1 MTQVQNSAQRSAAD
15 IFADTLVWDN
25 HAGIY
30 PNVKTDLTGLDHWK
44 NAGVHFTSLN
54 VGYDV
59 EQWQTTLQ
67 VLAAYRAWL
76 AAHNDAY
83 VIAGTTADVRRAR
96 VENKLAVAFD
106 IEGMN
111 ALGGSL
117 EMVSL
122 YYDLGVRQM
131 LFAYN
136 LNNAAGGGCHDEDI
150 GLTDFGRD
158 VVQEMNRVGMLIDC
172 SHSARQTSLE
182 AMQLSSAP
190 VIFSHSNAKAL
201 RDHGRNIDDDQI
213 KACAAT
219 GGVIG
224 INGLGIFLGKND
236 CSSEVI
242 SDHICHVAELVGP
255 QHVGISLDYA
265 PEADELGDFLTSR
278 DDYWPPG
285 QAYDTPNIKVAEPRQ
300 YSEVCNILLHR
311 GFRDSELEGVL
322 GGNFLRVAEQVW
334 K

>member
-1 MTQVQNSAQRSAAD
+1 MIKIKTKVKETATA
-15 IFADTLVWDN
+15 IFTDSLIWDN

-30 PNVKTDLTGLDHWK
+30 PNVNTDLSGLKHWK
-44 NAGVHFTSLN
+44 DAGVHFTSLN

-59 EQWQTTLQ
+59 DEWKTAVK
-67 VLAAYRAWL
+67 VLASYRAWL
-76 AAHNDAY
+76 ADHDDDY
-83 VIAGTTADVRRAR
+83 IIASTPQDVLRAR
-96 VENKLAVAFD
+96 IENKLAVAFD

-111 ALGGSL
+111 ALNGSL
-117 EMVSL
+117 DMVRL

-136 LNNAAGGGCHDEDI
+136 LNNDAGGGCHDKDI

-172 SHSARQTSLE
+172 SHSAKNTTME
-182 AMQLSSAP
+182 AMAQSTAP
-190 VIFSHSNAKAL
+190 VVFSHSNAKAL
-201 RDHGRNIDDDQI
+201 RDHDRNIDDEQI
-213 KACAAT
+213 KACAKT

-224 INGLGIFLGKND
+224 INGLGIFLGDND
-236 CSSEVI
+236 CSSNVI
-242 SDHICHVAELVGP
+242 ANHLCHVAELVGP

-265 PEADELGDFLTSR
+265 PEADDLGNFLTSR

-300 YSEVCNILLHR
+300 YFELCEILLNR
-311 GFRDSELEGVL
+311 GFSAVEIEGVL
-322 GGNFLRVAEQVW
+322 GGNFMRVAGQVW